1 MAVVD
6 IRNRTNAGLGLGG
19 DAGDNGLAI
28 MGAGNR
34 MDAGLALREN
44 VRDDGLVVIDNVL
57 AARDDELAV
66 DNDGSAAKIGKRM
79 DINDRLDVQAG
90 NQADTRPGNRPDTD
104 LMMTTTD
111 DIRIDLIKDF
121 NNSILVFVSAKLS
134 CIVPDKHAMDS
145 SVRILVNVIHNPFKN
160 LTPLSLAL
168 PFSPLLLFL
177 PAPTTC
183 SNFGNIPIT
192 FIYFILI

>member
-1 MAVVD
+1 MG

-28 MGAGNR
+28 VGAENR

-44 VRDDGLVVIDNVL
+44 VRDDGLVVIDNIL
-57 AARDDELAV
+57 AARDDGLAV
-66 DNDGSAAKIGKRM
+66 DNDGSVAKIGKRI
-79 DINDRLDVQAG
+79 DIDDRLDARAG

-104 LMMTTTD
+104 LIMTTTD
-111 DIRIDLIKDF
+111 DIRADLIKNF
-121 NNSILVFVSAKLS
+121 NNSIPVFVSAELS

-145 SVRILVNVIHNPFKN
+145 SVQILANVINNPFKN

-168 PFSPLLLFL
+168 PFSFLLLFL
-177 PAPTTC
+177 PAPLTC

-192 FIYFILI
+192 FIYYILI